1 MKQIE
6 SLKALKPEENKKPE
20 SNEGIFPKDTRIDE
34 IKNEIY
40 EIKKWKEK
48 IKQEGLKYKTKNY
61 MFFKNVI
68 CYQQNSRV
76 LYTFFLNKLFGEL
89 LDIFP

>member
-6 SLKALKPEENKKPE
+6 SLKALKPE
-20 SNEGIFPKDTRIDE
+20 SNEGIFPKDTRTDE

-48 IKQEGLKYKTKNY
+48 TEQEGLKYKTKNY